1 MLHVIKGANIVHSIQ
16 TYRVWE
22 IDTCI
27 NAIMRTITIQQN
39 LKENANFLY
48 TIGLLWKLDTDNYSS
63 NICQLPVTVTA
74 RHWLKQN

>member
-1 MLHVIKGANIVHSIQ
+1 MH
-16 TYRVWE
+16 
-22 IDTCI
+22 
-27 NAIMRTITIQQN
+27 TITIKQN

-74 RHWLKQN
+74 CHWLKQN